1 MWKHK
6 KNLGPESHFIVTQVN
21 LLTFNEHDSLV
32 MVTGDTLHE
41 TGVGVGS
48 HFAVMK
54 TRREPRSRQPELR
67 TRNLV
72 ATFDI
77 TTQLEI
83 NRACL
88 HGMSAPDTE
97 SEKLVLLHI

>member
-1 MWKHK
+1 M
-6 KNLGPESHFIVTQVN
+6 TQVN
-21 LLTFNEHDSLV
+21 FLTFNEHV
-32 MVTGDTLHE
+32 IGDGDNLKE
-41 TGVGVGS
+41 AAGAGAGA
-48 HFAVMK
+48 HFAVLK
-54 TRREPRSRQPELR
+54 RHREQRSRQPELR
-67 TRNLV
+67 TSDLI

>member
-1 MWKHK
+1 M
-6 KNLGPESHFIVTQVN
+6 TQVN
-21 LLTFNEHDSLV
+21 FLTFNEHV
-32 MVTGDTLHE
+32 IGDGDNLKE
-41 TGVGVGS
+41 AGAGAGA
-48 HFAVMK
+48 HFAVLK
-54 TRREPRSRQPELR
+54 RDREQRSRQSELR
-67 TRNLV
+67 TSDV
-72 ATFDI
+72 IATFDI

>member
-1 MWKHK
+1 MLKR
-6 KNLGPESHFIVTQVN
+6 
-21 LLTFNEHDSLV
+21 D
-32 MVTGDTLHE
+32 
-41 TGVGVGS
+41 
-48 HFAVMK
+48 
-54 TRREPRSRQPELR
+54 REQRSRQPELR
-67 TRNLV
+67 ASDLI
-72 ATFDI
+72 AAFDI

>member
-1 MWKHK
+1 M
-6 KNLGPESHFIVTQVN
+6 TQVN

-32 MVTGDTLHE
+32 MVTLRE

-54 TRREPRSRQPELR
+54 THREPRSRQPRLR
-67 TRNLV
+67 THNLV

>member
-1 MWKHK
+1 MGPLLL
-6 KNLGPESHFIVTQVN
+6 NLQTKTPAEPEEPYGPTQ
-21 LLTFNEHDSLV
+21 
-32 MVTGDTLHE
+32 
-41 TGVGVGS
+41 
-48 HFAVMK
+48 
-54 TRREPRSRQPELR
+54 RSRQPELR
-67 TRNLV
+67 ASDLI